1 MATVDRAPRETDVRD
16 AAIRGMSTRNPEE
29 FRKYVYKPA
38 DALPMPQ
45 APPGIRYRY
54 VRRSINGEPD
64 NNNFGKMMREG
75 WATVPLG
82 DHPDLAT
89 SVNESAKNSGLI
101 EIGDLIL
108 CKIPTEIMEARN
120 LYYANMNLQQ
130 MAAVDSN
137 LMKESDPRMPIF
149 NNRESKVTFGKGS

>member
-1 MATVDRAPRETDVRD
+1 
-16 AAIRGMSTRNPEE
+16 
-29 FRKYVYKPA
+29 
-38 DALPMPQ
+38 
-45 APPGIRYRY
+45 
-54 VRRSINGEPD
+54 
-64 NNNFGKMMREG
+64 
-75 WATVPLG
+75 VPLG